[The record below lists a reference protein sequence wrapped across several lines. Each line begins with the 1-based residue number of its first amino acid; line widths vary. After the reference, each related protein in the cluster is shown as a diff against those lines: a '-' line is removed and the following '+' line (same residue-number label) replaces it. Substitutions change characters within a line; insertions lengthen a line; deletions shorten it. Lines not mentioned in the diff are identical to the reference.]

1 MKLWLISQKVNNDYD
16 TYDSAI
22 VAAETEDAAKN
33 MRPNGTEF
41 TDAESLF
48 TDAESLFFSSWCE
61 LKDVEIEYLGN
72 AAKHIKRGVILASY
86 RAG

>member
-33 MRPNGTEF
+33 MRPDGTE
-41 TDAESLF
+41 F

>member
-1 MKLWLISQKVNNDYD
+1 MKLWRISQTVNNDCD

-22 VAAETEDAAKN
+22 VAATTEDDAKN
-33 MRPNGTEF
+33 MRPNATEF
-41 TDAESLF
+41 TDE
-48 TDAESLFFSSWCE
+48 EHPFFSSWCE
-61 LKDVEIEYLGN
+61 LKDVEVEYLGN